1 MTTLIT
7 AAKETN
13 PREDLA
19 ICKAICFT
27 VRVSV
32 RVDANPNPNLKTAL
46 KKKQTKKNDR
56 LPGRRLPRPLVLLTP
71 V

>member
-19 ICKAICFT
+19 ICRAICFT

-46 KKKQTKKNDR
+46 KKKKNRIDSR
-56 LPGRRLPRPLVLLTP
+56 AGPYPDPSFY
-71 V
+71 

>member
-19 ICKAICFT
+19 ICRAICFT

-32 RVDANPNPNLKTAL
+32 RVDANPNPNLKTAF
-46 KKKQTKKNDR
+46 KKNNRQTKKR
-56 LPGRRLPRPLVLLTP
+56 
-71 V
+71 